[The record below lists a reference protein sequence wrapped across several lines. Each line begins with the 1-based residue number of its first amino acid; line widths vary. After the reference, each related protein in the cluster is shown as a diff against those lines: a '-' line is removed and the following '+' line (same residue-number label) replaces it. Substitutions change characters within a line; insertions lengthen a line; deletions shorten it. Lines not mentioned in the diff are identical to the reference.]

1 MLINCEQSQK
11 SKNFHKKVDEKMVK
25 KESFFAKKFLSKNGK
40 IFIKN
45 FFRVFLKTLILC
57 GLNRMHG
64 YLFDN
69 SRLSF
74 LQPVPFLQRLS
85 F

>member
-11 SKNFHKKVDEKMVK
+11 SKKFHKKVDEKMAK
-25 KESFFAKKFLSKNGK
+25 KESFFAKKILSKNGK
-40 IFIKN
+40 NLYKS

-57 GLNRMHG
+57 GLNGIHG
-64 YLFDN
+64 YLFNN

-74 LQPVPFLQRLS
+74 LQPVPFLQRLL